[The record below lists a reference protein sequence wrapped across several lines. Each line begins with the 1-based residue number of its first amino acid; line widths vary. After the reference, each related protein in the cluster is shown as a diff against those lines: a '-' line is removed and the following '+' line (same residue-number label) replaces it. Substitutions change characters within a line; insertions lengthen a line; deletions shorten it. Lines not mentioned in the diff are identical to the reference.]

1 MRRRVG
7 LLAGALPA
15 LALCWSGAIHGQD
28 AAATDASAKPAPETI
43 AQADIPTRADADERF
58 ARDVIQRSTGRDP
71 TEKFGP
77 RLDAL
82 GESVRE
88 PLRQLLAPRSTPA
101 RSPARS
107 AWAATEGKIS
117 QEARPKTRGEVQF
130 SNRERTFFEGRN
142 LGRKATLQLI
152 PTQARWSGTRQD
164 YIREISPVNLDAWL
178 TADHSFGSCSR

>member
-15 LALCWSGAIHGQD
+15 LALWWSGAIHGQD

-58 ARDVIQRSTGRDP
+58 ARDVTQRSTGRDP

-88 PLRQLLAPRSTPA
+88 QSQLFKRM
-101 RSPARS
+101 
-107 AWAATEGKIS
+107 
-117 QEARPKTRGEVQF
+117 
-130 SNRERTFFEGRN
+130 N
-142 LGRKATLQLI
+142 
-152 PTQARWSGTRQD
+152 
-164 YIREISPVNLDAWL
+164 
-178 TADHSFGSCSR
+178 